1 MQVFRLF
8 ETLPML
14 ETHANVPTANAAKY
28 VKQLC
33 NHWSHKLEVELSGD
47 VGIVRF
53 AAAEAILEAG
63 GEALGV
69 TIAARDEPTLERMKS
84 VLATHLDRF
93 AFREAPLPFDWRPG
107 R

>member
-1 MQVFRLF
+1 
-8 ETLPML
+8 
-14 ETHANVPTANAAKY
+14 
-28 VKQLC
+28 
-33 NHWSHKLEVELSGD
+33 
-47 VGIVRF
+47 
-53 AAAEAILEAG
+53 
-63 GEALGV
+63 V